1 MRLVAVS
8 ETKPIEMLE
17 SAYKAGCRIFGENY
31 MQELVEKVEKLD
43 KPDIQWHFIGG
54 LKSNKCKAL
63 VDAVAPNVDKL
74 MVETVASTKLA
85 SKLNTAVSKI
95 ETEERLKVFVQVNTS
110 GEDSKNGVEPG
121 DECVDLCRY
130 ISSECPKLQL
140 QGIMT
145 IGAVGDVGCFDILSR

>member
-17 SAYKAGCRIFGENY
+17 SAYTAGCRIFGENY

-74 MVETVASTKLA
+74 TVETVASKNLA
-85 SKLNTAVSKI
+85 NKLNSAVSKI
-95 ETEERLKVFVQVNTS
+95 ETEECLSTSTLRAKKEKRCRTGRRMCGPVQRHH
-110 GEDSKNGVEPG
+110 P
-121 DECVDLCRY
+121 
-130 ISSECPKLQL
+130 
-140 QGIMT
+140 
-145 IGAVGDVGCFDILSR
+145 

>member
-1 MRLVAVS
+1 MSSSSVAEEVAANYQSVLERVEKAADGRTVRLVAVS
-8 ETKPIEMLE
+8 KTKPIEMLE
-17 SAYKAGCRIFGENY
+17 SAYTAGCRIFGENY

-85 SKLNTAVSKI
+85 NKLNSAVSKM

-110 GEDSKNGVEPG
+110 GSKNGVEPG
-121 DECVDLCRY
+121 DECVDLCR
-130 ISSECPKLQL
+130 
-140 QGIMT
+140 
-145 IGAVGDVGCFDILSR
+145 